1 MTLQQLK
8 MNFVAKT
15 ELIFFHIRFKPYY
28 VNLIVRTELIF
39 FHIRFKSCCVNLIV
53 LWTVSALTK
62 ATQLAF
68 RPLGKEF
75 NDMSQKRS
83 GFLLDAISANYAS

>member
-28 VNLIVRTELIF
+28 
-39 FHIRFKSCCVNLIV
+39 VNLIV